1 MQIVDTHQHLWD
13 LELCS
18 YAWTKNHTT
27 LNRSFRMNDYLA
39 AIAGCEVVK
48 TVHLECDVDEPFL
61 LQETQHLLRLAEQP
75 DNPLT
80 GVVAGCRPEHDD
92 FKDYLAQIVG
102 HPNLKGLRRVLHVV
116 PDEVSQAPAFVP
128 NLRLLEQYN
137 LSFDLCV
144 LARQLPLALR
154 LSKECPGVQF
164 ILDHCGNPRIAEN
177 DLAKWRERIAE
188 VAAHPNVVCKISGI
202 ITNAS
207 ANWTAEE
214 LRPAVEHV
222 IACFGWERV
231 LFGSD
236 WPVCTLN
243 GNFKQ
248 WLAALLD
255 LTKAAGMEKQR
266 KLFQNNA
273 ERVYRLNE

>member
-18 YAWTKNHTT
+18 YAWTKNHAT

-39 AIAGCEVVK
+39 ATAGCEVIK

-75 DNPLT
+75 DNPLA
-80 GVVAGCRPEHDD
+80 GVVAGCRPEYAD

-102 HPNLKGLRRVLHVV
+102 HPNLKGVRRVLHVV
-116 PDEVSQAPAFVP
+116 PDEVSQVPDFIP
-128 NLRLLEQYN
+128 NLRLLEQHN

-154 LSKECPGVQF
+154 LSQECPGVQF
-164 ILDHCGNPRIAEN
+164 VLDHCGNPRIAEN
-177 DLAKWRERIAE
+177 DLAEWRERIAE
-188 VAAHPNVVCKISGI
+188 IAAQPNVVCKISGI

-207 ANWTAEE
+207 A
-214 LRPAVEHV
+214 V

-243 GNFKQ
+243 GGFKQ
-248 WLAALLD
+248 WLQALLD
-255 LTKAAGMEKQR
+255 LTETAGAEKQR
-266 KLFQNNA
+266 KLFQTNA
-273 ERVYRLNE
+273 ERVYRLVD